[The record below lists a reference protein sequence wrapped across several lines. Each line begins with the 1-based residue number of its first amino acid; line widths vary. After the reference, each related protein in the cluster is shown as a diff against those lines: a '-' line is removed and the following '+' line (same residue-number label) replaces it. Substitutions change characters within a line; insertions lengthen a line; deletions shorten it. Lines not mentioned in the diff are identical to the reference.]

1 MVNSEAAVERC
12 LAPIGSQ
19 ITYIGRSTKSATI
32 QAQL

>member
-1 MVNSEAAVERC
+1 MVNSEAVERC